1 MPYWYNLN
9 MSEIALYR
17 KYRPNCFKQIIAQ
30 DYVITTLK
38 NEIVSG
44 NLYHAYIFSGT
55 RGSGKTSMGRIFARA
70 INCLDNVEGDCCNKC
85 SNCLETLETSS
96 LDIYEID
103 AASNS
108 GVDEVRKLIETVNY
122 LPTKLNKKIYIID
135 EAHMLSN
142 SAWNALLKTIEE
154 PPSHVT
160 FIFATTEVNKIP
172 MTIISR
178 CQRFDFSQLNLDSL
192 VQLITFVTNKED
204 ILIANDAC
212 IKIAQLSEGSARDC
226 LSILQQVANYSN
238 NNITIEHINEI
249 FGLMALDF
257 KIDLLNS
264 FSDPSKINSVIVNLE
279 NNVSNYLMLAKDLV
293 DILMDKLIYAKTNNI
308 NLLKVLSISDTYR
321 INLSEDLMYELIDV
335 LNDIYEKIKQFNNG
349 KFYFKNTILN
359 LIYKHLDPTKS
370 NNQSD
375 ALKHTENNKN
385 TSQENMDDESSLINA
400 AFKTKTV
407 TNQYV
412 KENKETSTVSNDE
425 QLDIKQLDYQKI
437 FNQIVSNEDIKKKEE
452 LVKSL
457 KELQQNIKSTSHEL
471 AIISSCLRLLVASKN
486 AAILLF
492 EYKNEAKSFNELF
505 WSKEGYNLIKKQ
517 LLNNN
522 DYLLIGCDKLSIK
535 KWRDEYLNHKNNK
548 YLDVDLSILNNL
560 KLLTEDEQ
568 LLKIM
573 NIINNDK
580 KE

>member
-30 DYVITTLK
+30 DYITTTLK
-38 NEIVSG
+38 NEIVSD

-70 INCLDNVEGDCCNKC
+70 INCLNNVEGDCCNKC
-85 SNCLETLETSS
+85 ANCLETLEANS

-154 PPSHVT
+154 PPSHVI

-178 CQRFDFSQLNLDSL
+178 CQRFDFAQLNLDSL
-192 VQLITFVTNKED
+192 VELITFVTNKED
-204 ILIANDAC
+204 ILISNDAC

-264 FSDPSKINSVIVNLE
+264 FGDPSKINEVVVSLE
-279 NNVSNYLMLAKDLV
+279 NSVSNYLMLAKDLI
-293 DILMDKLIYAKTNNI
+293 DILMDKLIYIKTNNV
-308 NLLKVLSISDTYR
+308 NLLRVLSISDTYR
-321 INLSEDLMYELIDV
+321 INLSEDLMYELIEM
-335 LNDIYEKIKQFNNG
+335 LNDVYEKIKQFNNG

-359 LIYKHLDPTKS
+359 LIYKNL
-370 NNQSD
+370 
-375 ALKHTENNKN
+375 N
-385 TSQENMDDESSLINA
+385 TSKSTINPDVVVSNKVNKTEAIEKPSDEQSLVDA
-400 AFKTKTV
+400 AFTTKTV
-407 TNQYV
+407 TSEYV
-412 KENKETSTVSNDE
+412 KKDLSSQVTSSTTQDS
-425 QLDIKQLDYQKI
+425 KQLDYQQL
-437 FNQIVSNEDIKKKEE
+437 FNQIISNENNVKKDE
-452 LVKSL
+452 LAKNL
-457 KELQQNIKSTSHEL
+457 TELQKSINSVSHPL
-471 AIISSCLRLLVASKN
+471 AILSSCLRLLVASN
-486 AAILLF
+486 HAAVLLF
-492 EYKNEAKSFNELF
+492 EFKNEAKSFNELF
-505 WSKEGYNLIKKQ
+505 WSKDGYSLLKKQ
-517 LLNNN
+517 LMNNE
-522 DYLLIGCDKLSIK
+522 DYLLIGCDKLSVK
-535 KWRDEYLNHKNNK
+535 KWRDEYLKHKDNK
-548 YLDVDLSILNNL
+548 YQDVDLNILDNV
-560 KLLTEDEQ
+560 KLLSEDEQ

-573 NIINNDK
+573 NIINDDK

>member
-1 MPYWYNLN
+1 

-17 KYRPNCFKQIIAQ
+17 KYRPNCFKQIISQ
-30 DYVITTLK
+30 EHIITTLK
-38 NEIVSG
+38 NEIIND

-70 INCLDNVEGDCCNKC
+70 INCLNNKDGDCCNKC
-85 SNCLETLETSS
+85 DNCLETLNTNS

-108 GVDEVRKLIETVNY
+108 GVDEIRKLIETVNY

-154 PPSHVT
+154 PPSHVA

-178 CQRFDFSQLNLDSL
+178 CQRFDFSQLNLNSL
-192 VQLITFVTNKED
+192 VELITFVTNKEN

-226 LSILQQVANYSN
+226 LSILQQVSNYSN

-249 FGLMALDF
+249 FGLMTLNF

-264 FSDPSKINSVIVNLE
+264 FGDSTKINNIISNLE

-293 DILMDKLIYAKTNNI
+293 DILIDKIIYTKTNNV
-308 NLLKVLSISDTYR
+308 NLLKILSISDTYK
-321 INLSEDLMYELIDV
+321 INLNESLMYELIEV
-335 LNDIYEKIKQFNNG
+335 LNNVYEKIKQFNNG
-349 KFYFKNTILN
+349 KFYFKNIVLN
-359 LIYKHLDPTKS
+359 LIYKQLDS
-370 NNQSD
+370 NNISYQT
-375 ALKHTENNKN
+375 KENFN
-385 TSQENMDDESSLINA
+385 DDTSLIDS
-400 AFKTKTV
+400 AFTTKDV
-407 TNQYV
+407 TSEYV
-412 KENKETSTVSNDE
+412 KEKNISTQQNYNSINDNE
-425 QLDIKQLDYQKI
+425 QLNYQQL
-437 FNQIVSNEDIKKKEE
+437 FNQIVSNEDAIKKQTLTDN
-452 LVKSL
+452 LVK
-457 KELQQNIKSTSHEL
+457 LQNSINSTDDKL
-471 AIISSCLRLLVASKN
+471 CILSSCIRVLVASKN

-492 EYKNEAKSFNELF
+492 EFKNEAKSFNDLF
-505 WSKEGYNLIKKQ
+505 WSRDGYNLIRKQ
-517 LLNNN
+517 LMNNE
-522 DYLLIGCDKLSIK
+522 DYLLIGCDKLSVK
-535 KWRDEYLNHKNNK
+535 TWRNEYLKGKDNN
-548 YLDVDLSILNNL
+548 YHDVDLNILDNV
-560 KLLTEDEQ
+560 KLLSEDDQ

-573 NIINNDK
+573 SIINNN
-580 KE
+580 EE

>member
-30 DYVITTLK
+30 DYITTTLK
-38 NEIVSG
+38 NEIVSD

-70 INCLDNVEGDCCNKC
+70 INCLNNVEGDCCNKC
-85 SNCLETLETSS
+85 ANCLETLEANS

-154 PPSHVT
+154 PPSHVI

-178 CQRFDFSQLNLDSL
+178 CQRFDFAQLNLDSL
-192 VQLITFVTNKED
+192 VELITFVTNKED
-204 ILIANDAC
+204 ILISNDAC

-264 FSDPSKINSVIVNLE
+264 FGEPSKINEVVVSLE
-279 NNVSNYLMLAKDLV
+279 NNVSNYLMLAKDLI
-293 DILMDKLIYAKTNNI
+293 DILMDKLIYIKTNNV
-308 NLLKVLSISDTYR
+308 NLLRVLSISDTYR
-321 INLSEDLMYELIDV
+321 INLSEDLMYELIEM
-335 LNDIYEKIKQFNNG
+335 LNDVYEKIKQFNNG

-359 LIYKHLDPTKS
+359 LIYKNL
-370 NNQSD
+370 
-375 ALKHTENNKN
+375 N
-385 TSQENMDDESSLINA
+385 TSKSTINPDVVVSNKVNKTETIEKPSDEQSLVDA
-400 AFKTKTV
+400 AFATKTV
-407 TNQYV
+407 TSEYV
-412 KENKETSTVSNDE
+412 KKDLSSQVTTSTTQDS
-425 QLDIKQLDYQKI
+425 KQLDYQQL
-437 FNQIVSNEDIKKKEE
+437 FNQIISNENNVKKDE
-452 LVKSL
+452 LAKNL
-457 KELQQNIKSTSHEL
+457 TELQKSINSVSHPL
-471 AIISSCLRLLVASKN
+471 AILSSCLRLLVASN
-486 AAILLF
+486 HAAVLLF
-492 EYKNEAKSFNELF
+492 EFKNEAKSFNELF
-505 WSKEGYNLIKKQ
+505 WSKDGYSLLKKQ
-517 LLNNN
+517 LMNNE
-522 DYLLIGCDKLSIK
+522 DYLLIGCDKLSVK
-535 KWRDEYLNHKNNK
+535 KWRDEYLKHKDNK
-548 YLDVDLSILNNL
+548 YQDVDLNILDNV
-560 KLLTEDEQ
+560 KLLSEDEQ

-573 NIINNDK
+573 NIINDDK

>member
-30 DYVITTLK
+30 DYITTTLK
-38 NEIVSG
+38 NEIVSD

-70 INCLDNVEGDCCNKC
+70 INCLNNVEGDCCNKC
-85 SNCLETLETSS
+85 ANCLETLEANS

-154 PPSHVT
+154 PPSHVI

-178 CQRFDFSQLNLDSL
+178 CQRFDFAQLNLDSL
-192 VQLITFVTNKED
+192 VELITFVTNKED
-204 ILIANDAC
+204 ILISNDAC

-264 FSDPSKINSVIVNLE
+264 FGEPSKINEVVVSLE
-279 NNVSNYLMLAKDLV
+279 NNVSNYLMLAKDLI
-293 DILMDKLIYAKTNNI
+293 DILMDKLIYIKTNNV
-308 NLLKVLSISDTYR
+308 NLLRVLSISDTYR
-321 INLSEDLMYELIDV
+321 INLSEDLMYELIEM
-335 LNDIYEKIKQFNNG
+335 LNDVYEKIKQFNNG

-359 LIYKHLDPTKS
+359 LIYKNL
-370 NNQSD
+370 
-375 ALKHTENNKN
+375 N
-385 TSQENMDDESSLINA
+385 TSKSTVNPDVVVSNKVNKTEAIEKPSDEQSLVDA
-400 AFKTKTV
+400 AFTTKTV
-407 TNQYV
+407 TSEYV
-412 KENKETSTVSNDE
+412 KKDLSSQVTSSTTQDS
-425 QLDIKQLDYQKI
+425 KQLDYQQL
-437 FNQIVSNEDIKKKEE
+437 FNQIISNENNVKKDE
-452 LVKSL
+452 LAKNL
-457 KELQQNIKSTSHEL
+457 TELQKSINSVSHPL
-471 AIISSCLRLLVASKN
+471 AILSSCLRLLVASN
-486 AAILLF
+486 HAAVLLF
-492 EYKNEAKSFNELF
+492 EFKNEAKSFNELF
-505 WSKEGYNLIKKQ
+505 WSKDGYSLLKKQ
-517 LLNNN
+517 LMNNE
-522 DYLLIGCDKLSIK
+522 DYLLIGCDKLSVK
-535 KWRDEYLNHKNNK
+535 KWRDEYLKHKDNK
-548 YLDVDLSILNNL
+548 YQDVDLNILDNV
-560 KLLTEDEQ
+560 KLLSEDEQ

-573 NIINNDK
+573 NIINDDK

>member
-30 DYVITTLK
+30 DYITTTLK
-38 NEIVSG
+38 NEIVSD

-70 INCLDNVEGDCCNKC
+70 INCLNNVEGDCCNKC
-85 SNCLETLETSS
+85 ANCLETLEANS

-154 PPSHVT
+154 PPSHVI

-178 CQRFDFSQLNLDSL
+178 CQRFDFAQLNLDSL
-192 VQLITFVTNKED
+192 VELITFVTNKED
-204 ILIANDAC
+204 ILISNDAC

-264 FSDPSKINSVIVNLE
+264 FGDPSKINEVVVSLE
-279 NNVSNYLMLAKDLV
+279 NNVSNYLMLAKDLI
-293 DILMDKLIYAKTNNI
+293 DILMDKLIYIKTNNV
-308 NLLKVLSISDTYR
+308 NLLRVLSISDTYR
-321 INLSEDLMYELIDV
+321 INLSEDLMYELIEM

-359 LIYKHLDPTKS
+359 LIYKNL
-370 NNQSD
+370 
-375 ALKHTENNKN
+375 N
-385 TSQENMDDESSLINA
+385 TSKSTVNSDVVVSNKVNKTEAIKKPSDEQSLVDA
-400 AFKTKTV
+400 AFTTKTV
-407 TNQYV
+407 TSEYV
-412 KENKETSTVSNDE
+412 KKDLSSQVTASTTQDS
-425 QLDIKQLDYQKI
+425 KQLDYQQL
-437 FNQIVSNEDIKKKEE
+437 FNQIISNENNVKKDE
-452 LVKSL
+452 LAKNL
-457 KELQQNIKSTSHEL
+457 IELQKSINSVSHPL
-471 AIISSCLRLLVASKN
+471 AILSSCLRLLVASN
-486 AAILLF
+486 HAAVLLF
-492 EYKNEAKSFNELF
+492 EFKNEAKSFNELF
-505 WSKEGYNLIKKQ
+505 WSKDGYSLLKKQ
-517 LLNNN
+517 LMNNE
-522 DYLLIGCDKLSIK
+522 DYLLIGCDKLSVK
-535 KWRDEYLNHKNNK
+535 KWRDEYLKHKDNK
-548 YLDVDLSILNNL
+548 YQDVDLNILDNV
-560 KLLTEDEQ
+560 KLLSEDEQ

-573 NIINNDK
+573 NIINDDK

>member
-30 DYVITTLK
+30 DYITTTLK
-38 NEIVSG
+38 NEIVSD

-70 INCLDNVEGDCCNKC
+70 INCLNNVEGDCCNKC
-85 SNCLETLETSS
+85 ANCLETLEANS

-154 PPSHVT
+154 PPSHVI

-178 CQRFDFSQLNLDSL
+178 CQRFDFAQLNLDSL
-192 VQLITFVTNKED
+192 VELITFVTNKED
-204 ILIANDAC
+204 ILISNDAC

-264 FSDPSKINSVIVNLE
+264 FGEPSKINEVVVSLE
-279 NNVSNYLMLAKDLV
+279 NNVSNYLMLAKDLI
-293 DILMDKLIYAKTNNI
+293 DILMDKLIYIKTNNV
-308 NLLKVLSISDTYR
+308 NLLRVLSISDTYR
-321 INLSEDLMYELIDV
+321 INLSEDLMYELIEM
-335 LNDIYEKIKQFNNG
+335 LNDVYEKIKQFNNG

-359 LIYKHLDPTKS
+359 LIYKNL
-370 NNQSD
+370 
-375 ALKHTENNKN
+375 N
-385 TSQENMDDESSLINA
+385 TSKSTINPDVVVSNKVNKTEAIEKPSDEQSLVDA
-400 AFKTKTV
+400 AFTTKTV
-407 TNQYV
+407 TSEYV
-412 KENKETSTVSNDE
+412 KKDLSSQVTSSTTQDS
-425 QLDIKQLDYQKI
+425 KQLDYQQL
-437 FNQIVSNEDIKKKEE
+437 FNQIISNENNVKKDE
-452 LVKSL
+452 LAKNL
-457 KELQQNIKSTSHEL
+457 TELQKSINSVSHPL
-471 AIISSCLRLLVASKN
+471 AILSSCLRLLVASN
-486 AAILLF
+486 HAAVLLF
-492 EYKNEAKSFNELF
+492 EFKNEAKSFNELF
-505 WSKEGYNLIKKQ
+505 WSKDGYSLLKKQ
-517 LLNNN
+517 LMNNE
-522 DYLLIGCDKLSIK
+522 DYLLIGCDKLSVK
-535 KWRDEYLNHKNNK
+535 KWRDEYLKHKDNK
-548 YLDVDLSILNNL
+548 YQDVDLNILDNV
-560 KLLTEDEQ
+560 KLLSEDEQ

-573 NIINNDK
+573 NIINDDK

>member
-30 DYVITTLK
+30 DYITTTLK
-38 NEIVSG
+38 NEIVSD

-70 INCLDNVEGDCCNKC
+70 INCLNNVEGDCCNKC
-85 SNCLETLETSS
+85 ANCLETLEANS

-154 PPSHVT
+154 PPSHVI

-178 CQRFDFSQLNLDSL
+178 CQRFDFAQLNLDSL
-192 VQLITFVTNKED
+192 VELITFVTNKED
-204 ILIANDAC
+204 ILISNDAC

-264 FSDPSKINSVIVNLE
+264 FGEPSKINEVVVSLE
-279 NNVSNYLMLAKDLV
+279 NNVSNYLMLAKDLI
-293 DILMDKLIYAKTNNI
+293 DILMDKLIYIKTNNV
-308 NLLKVLSISDTYR
+308 NLLRVLSISDTYR
-321 INLSEDLMYELIDV
+321 INLSEDLMYELIEM
-335 LNDIYEKIKQFNNG
+335 LNDVYEKIKQFNNG

-359 LIYKHLDPTKS
+359 LIYKNL
-370 NNQSD
+370 
-375 ALKHTENNKN
+375 N
-385 TSQENMDDESSLINA
+385 TSKSTINPDVVVSNKVNKTETIEKPSDEQSLVDA
-400 AFKTKTV
+400 AFTTKTV
-407 TNQYV
+407 TSEYV
-412 KENKETSTVSNDE
+412 KKDLSSQVTSSTAQDS
-425 QLDIKQLDYQKI
+425 KQLDYQQL
-437 FNQIVSNEDIKKKEE
+437 FNQIISNENNVKKDE
-452 LVKSL
+452 LAKNL
-457 KELQQNIKSTSHEL
+457 TELQKSINSVSHPL
-471 AIISSCLRLLVASKN
+471 AILSSCLRLLVASN
-486 AAILLF
+486 HAAVLLF
-492 EYKNEAKSFNELF
+492 EFKNEAKSFNELF
-505 WSKEGYNLIKKQ
+505 WSKDGYSLLKKQ
-517 LLNNN
+517 LMNNE
-522 DYLLIGCDKLSIK
+522 DYLLIGCDKLSVK
-535 KWRDEYLNHKNNK
+535 KWRDEYLKHKENK
-548 YLDVDLSILNNL
+548 YHDVDLNILDNV
-560 KLLTEDEQ
+560 KLLSEDEQ

-573 NIINNDK
+573 NIINDDK

>member
-30 DYVITTLK
+30 DYITTTLK
-38 NEIVSG
+38 NEIVSD

-70 INCLDNVEGDCCNKC
+70 INCLNNVEGDCCNKC
-85 SNCLETLETSS
+85 ANCLETLEANS

-154 PPSHVT
+154 PPSHVI

-178 CQRFDFSQLNLDSL
+178 CQRFDFAQLNLDSL
-192 VQLITFVTNKED
+192 VELITFVTNKED
-204 ILIANDAC
+204 ILISNDAC

-264 FSDPSKINSVIVNLE
+264 FGEPSKINEVVVSLE
-279 NNVSNYLMLAKDLV
+279 NNVSNYLMLAKDLI
-293 DILMDKLIYAKTNNI
+293 DILMDKLIYIKTNNV
-308 NLLKVLSISDTYR
+308 NLLRVLSISDTYR
-321 INLSEDLMYELIDV
+321 INLSEDLMYELIEM

-359 LIYKHLDPTKS
+359 LIYKNL
-370 NNQSD
+370 
-375 ALKHTENNKN
+375 N
-385 TSQENMDDESSLINA
+385 TSKSTVNSDVVVSNKVNKTEAIEKPSDEQSLVDA
-400 AFKTKTV
+400 AFTTKTV
-407 TNQYV
+407 TSEYV
-412 KENKETSTVSNDE
+412 KKDLSSQVTSSTAQDN
-425 QLDIKQLDYQKI
+425 KQLDYQQL
-437 FNQIVSNEDIKKKEE
+437 FNQIISNENNVKKDE
-452 LVKSL
+452 LAKNL
-457 KELQQNIKSTSHEL
+457 TELQKSINSVSHPL
-471 AIISSCLRLLVASKN
+471 AILSSCLRLLVASN
-486 AAILLF
+486 HAAVLLF
-492 EYKNEAKSFNELF
+492 EFKNEAKSFNELF
-505 WSKEGYNLIKKQ
+505 WSKDGYSLLKKQ
-517 LLNNN
+517 LMNNE
-522 DYLLIGCDKLSIK
+522 DYLLIGCDKLSVK
-535 KWRDEYLNHKNNK
+535 KWRDEYLKHKDNK
-548 YLDVDLSILNNL
+548 YQDVDLNILDNV
-560 KLLTEDEQ
+560 KLLSEDEQ

-573 NIINNDK
+573 NIINDDK

>member
-30 DYVITTLK
+30 DYITKTLK
-38 NEIVSG
+38 NEIVSD

-70 INCLDNVEGDCCNKC
+70 INCLNNVEGDCCNKC
-85 SNCLETLETSS
+85 ANCLETLEANS

-154 PPSHVT
+154 PPSHVI

-178 CQRFDFSQLNLDSL
+178 CQRFDFAQLNLDSL
-192 VQLITFVTNKED
+192 VELITFVTNKEN
-204 ILIANDAC
+204 ILISNDAC

-226 LSILQQVANYSN
+226 LSILQQVANYSD

-264 FSDPSKINSVIVNLE
+264 FGEPSKINEVVVSLE
-279 NNVSNYLMLAKDLV
+279 NNVSNYLMLAKDLI
-293 DILMDKLIYAKTNNI
+293 DILMDKLIYIKTNNV
-308 NLLKVLSISDTYR
+308 NLLRVLSISDTYR
-321 INLSEDLMYELIDV
+321 INLSEDLMYELIEM

-359 LIYKHLDPTKS
+359 LIYKNLNNPKLSVNTDAIVSNKVNKIEQTK
-370 NNQSD
+370 NP
-375 ALKHTENNKN
+375 
-385 TSQENMDDESSLINA
+385 
-400 AFKTKTV
+400 
-407 TNQYV
+407 
-412 KENKETSTVSNDE
+412 NDE
-425 QLDIKQLDYQKI
+425 QSLVDAAFTTKTITNEYVKKDSPSQTTSSVVQDTKQLDYQQL
-437 FNQIVSNEDIKKKEE
+437 FNQIISNENNAKKDE
-452 LVKSL
+452 LAKNL
-457 KELQQNIKSTSHEL
+457 IELQKSINSTSHPL
-471 AIISSCLRLLVASKN
+471 AILSSCLRLLVASN
-486 AAILLF
+486 HAAILLF
-492 EYKNEAKSFNELF
+492 EFKNEAKSFNELF
-505 WSKEGYNLIKKQ
+505 WSKDGYNLLKKQ
-517 LLNNN
+517 LMNNE
-522 DYLLIGCDKLSIK
+522 DYLLIGCDKLSVK
-535 KWRDEYLNHKNNK
+535 KWRDEYLKHKDNK
-548 YLDVDLSILNNL
+548 YQDVDLNILDNV
-560 KLLTEDEQ
+560 KLLSEDEQ

-573 NIINNDK
+573 NIINDDK

>member
-30 DYVITTLK
+30 DYITTTLK
-38 NEIVSG
+38 NEIVSD

-70 INCLDNVEGDCCNKC
+70 INCLNNVEGDCCNKC
-85 SNCLETLETSS
+85 ANCLETLEANS

-154 PPSHVT
+154 PPSHVI

-178 CQRFDFSQLNLDSL
+178 CQRFDFAQLNLDSL
-192 VQLITFVTNKED
+192 VELITFVTNKED
-204 ILIANDAC
+204 ILISNDAC

-264 FSDPSKINSVIVNLE
+264 FGEPSKINEVVVSLE
-279 NNVSNYLMLAKDLV
+279 NNVSNYLMLAKDLI
-293 DILMDKLIYAKTNNI
+293 DILMDKLIYIKTNNV
-308 NLLKVLSISDTYR
+308 NLLRVLSISDTYR
-321 INLSEDLMYELIDV
+321 INLSEDLMYELIEM

-359 LIYKHLDPTKS
+359 LIYKNL
-370 NNQSD
+370 
-375 ALKHTENNKN
+375 N
-385 TSQENMDDESSLINA
+385 TSKSTVNSDVVVSNKVNKTEAIEKPSDEQSLVDA
-400 AFKTKTV
+400 AFTTKTV
-407 TNQYV
+407 TSEYV
-412 KENKETSTVSNDE
+412 KKDLSSQVTASTTQDS
-425 QLDIKQLDYQKI
+425 KQLDYQQL
-437 FNQIVSNEDIKKKEE
+437 FNQIISNENNVKKDE
-452 LVKSL
+452 LAKNL
-457 KELQQNIKSTSHEL
+457 TELQKSINSVSHPL
-471 AIISSCLRLLVASKN
+471 AILSSCLRLLVASN
-486 AAILLF
+486 HAAVLLF
-492 EYKNEAKSFNELF
+492 EFKNEAKSFNELF
-505 WSKEGYNLIKKQ
+505 WSKDGYSLLKKQ
-517 LLNNN
+517 LMNNE
-522 DYLLIGCDKLSIK
+522 DYLLIGCDKLSVK
-535 KWRDEYLNHKNNK
+535 KWRDEYLKHKDNK
-548 YLDVDLSILNNL
+548 YQDVDLNILDNV
-560 KLLTEDEQ
+560 KLLSEDEQ

-573 NIINNDK
+573 NIINDDK